1 MDFTDIFSKNAIGAL
16 TIVLAIAK
24 DIFFTRSGFS
34 QIQYG
39 YSRFF
44 NSTSFLVSI
53 ISSIVCLNYVNTYL
67 NEIEIALIF
76 LAASSIT
83 TTVLS
88 FNFSR
93 RPDKKKYITFGLFSY
108 LYMSV
113 FFSTLIVSQAYKFIG
128 NVQKLEINTIL
139 SDRLEL
145 HRIDLETNKLSDI
158 PIVQK
163 DVFLRK
169 TFILLDKDLVNDER
183 TLVIFK
189 NNNTEICRF
198 FIDKSN
204 STVLSDE
211 NC

>member
-1 MDFTDIFSKNAIGAL
+1 MDFTDVFSKNAIGAL
-16 TIVLAIAK
+16 TIALAITK
-24 DIFFTRSGFS
+24 DIFFTHSGFS

-39 YSRFF
+39 YSKFF

-53 ISSIVCLNYVNTYL
+53 ISSIVCLNYVNIYL
-67 NEIEIALIF
+67 NEIETALIF
-76 LAASSIT
+76 LAATSIAT
-83 TTVLS
+83 TFAS

-93 RPDKKKYITFGLFSY
+93 RPDKRKYITFGLFSY

-113 FFSTLIVSQAYKFIG
+113 FFSILIVSQAYKFIG
-128 NVQKLEINTIL
+128 NVQKLEITTTL
-139 SDRLEL
+139 SDRLEF

-158 PIVQK
+158 PIIQK
-163 DVFLRK
+163 YVILRK